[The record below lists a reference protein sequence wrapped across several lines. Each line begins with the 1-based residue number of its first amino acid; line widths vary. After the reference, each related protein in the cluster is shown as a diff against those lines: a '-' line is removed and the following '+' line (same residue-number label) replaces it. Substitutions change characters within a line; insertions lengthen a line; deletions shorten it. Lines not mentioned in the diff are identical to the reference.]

1 MHPPIGGPFSVFVDR
16 PVPLNRLALQNTEP
30 LARTGSVKARAN
42 QKWAGP
48 PGIAFVSK
56 SNLLCRLSDERE
68 MAASVAIDRIE
79 DRESVEYEVIPI

>member
-1 MHPPIGGPFSVFVDR
+1 M
-16 PVPLNRLALQNTEP
+16 
-30 LARTGSVKARAN
+30 KARAN

-56 SNLLCRLSDERE
+56 LNLLCRLSDERE

-79 DRESVEYEVIPI
+79 DWETVEYEVIPI